1 VYAVVEAGGKQY
13 RLQVGDVVDVEIMP
27 VEPGQKVELERVL
40 MLGGDDGVKVG
51 QPLVAGAK
59 VVTTVLNH
67 GKADKVISFK
77 YKAKVRYRRRVGHRQ
92 PFTRLSVQEIL
103 PGE

>member
-1 VYAVVEAGGKQY
+1 MYAVVEAGGKQY

-40 MLGGDDGVKVG
+40 MLGGEDGVKVG
-51 QPLVAGAK
+51 QPLVPGAK
-59 VVTTVLNH
+59 VLTTVVDH

-77 YKAKVRYRRRVGHRQ
+77 YKPKVRYRRRVGHRQ
-92 PFTRLSVQEIL
+92 PFTRLSVQEIV